1 MTLNARKILLP
12 QSSVRSEGVPMSR
25 RDALQTCLGISA
37 LAAVGMAG
45 REASAE
51 DPNAAE
57 SPLHFWSL
65 KTLSQKIRS
74 RDVSSVEVTRH
85 MLERIARLD
94 GKLKSY
100 QLVTQAEALATAERC
115 DREIKDGRYR
125 GPLHGV
131 PIGIKDL
138 LYTKGIATIAGT
150 KARADFV
157 PEFDAT
163 VVKRLAAAGAVSLGK
178 LVLCEGA
185 WAPYHPD
192 LPIPVNPWDADKWSG
207 VSSSG
212 SGVATAAGL
221 CFGSIGS
228 DTGGSI
234 RYPSAANGCVGLK
247 PTYGRVSRHG
257 VFALADSLDHVGP
270 MTRTVEDSAIMFE
283 VMAGHDPLDPSTAS
297 LSVPKI
303 TGVLEKSIKGM
314 KVGFDRDY
322 ATKGIDQEMATA
334 VLEAVD
340 VLAGL
345 GAEIVEIAMPDDLN
359 LVDVWVP
366 IALVEAVLAN
376 NDLSATESAKF
387 SPGFREVLEQGRQ
400 VTATDYAAACQK
412 RREVTRQI
420 HNVLAEVNCLACPSM
435 ANPAQ
440 DILKHPTVFELADW
454 KRVTGKDVFTKPFNL
469 SGVPTLSVPCG
480 FSRSGLPL
488 SLQLIASPWGE
499 SDICRVGHAYERATM
514 WHRKHPNL

>member
-1 MTLNARKILLP
+1 MTLNARRILLP

-100 QLVTQAEALATAERC
+100 QLVTRAEALATAERC
-115 DREIKDGRYR
+115 DREIKDGKYR

-150 KARADFV
+150 KARAGFV
-157 PEFDAT
+157 PDFDAT

-192 LPIPVNPWDADKWSG
+192 LPIPVNPWDAGKWSG

-221 CFGSIGS
+221 CFASIGS

-283 VMAGHDPLDPSTAS
+283 VMAGHDPHDPSTTS
-297 LSVPKI
+297 LPVPKI
-303 TGVLEKSIKGM
+303 TGVLEESIKGM
-314 KVGFDRDY
+314 KVGFDRGY
-322 ATKGIDQEMATA
+322 ATQGIDQEVATA
-334 VLEAVD
+334 VLGAVD

-345 GAEIVEIAMPDDLN
+345 GAEIVEIAMPDDPN
-359 LVDVWVP
+359 PEGVWVT
-366 IALVEAVLAN
+366 IAMVEAVLAN
-376 NDLSATESAKF
+376 NDLSAKLG
-387 SPGFREVLEQGRQ
+387 PGFREVLEQGRQ
-400 VTATDYAAACQK
+400 VTATDYAAACRK
-412 RREVTRQI
+412 RREVTQQI
-420 HNVLAEVNCLACPSM
+420 YNILAEVNCLACPSM

-440 DILKHPTVFELADW
+440 DILKHPTVFEPDDS
-454 KRVTGKDVFTKPFNL
+454 KRIVGKDVFTKPFEF

-480 FSRSGLPL
+480 FSRTGLPL
-488 SLQLIASPWGE
+488 SLQLVASPWGE

-514 WHRKHPNL
+514 WHKKHPNV